1 MDHLDDKNPQHNNG
15 MTPLHSAAHN
25 GHLDVCKLI
34 MKNILNKNPPDG
46 CGMTPLH
53 IGKAILRFEKLQRR
67 AELNLLPPLPPK
79 YKCSISNLYLFFQI
93 VFLSLNYLKTLSKSS
108 YLSMYLKNN

>member
-1 MDHLDDKNPQHNNG
+1 MNVCRLIMDHLDDKNPQHNNG

-53 IGKAILRFEKLQRR
+53 IGKAI
-67 AELNLLPPLPPK
+67 
-79 YKCSISNLYLFFQI
+79 S
-93 VFLSLNYLKTLSKSS
+93 
-108 YLSMYLKNN
+108 